1 LRKRGFGESLRKGP
15 CGIDIAVSRKRQPRV
30 RVEGCRRTISNERS
44 LRHVLAYRK
53 VALRGGVGPLDR
65 LAAPALALLR
75 VARPQR
81 SRARARNDR
90 HDPAQRR
97 SLQAPIGRTPPA
109 DDAFDIRYETYH
121 YNQAWTEGEHRLT
134 LFSAGHVLGSAQLLI
149 EGEAGRFVYTGDF
162 KLGRAYTCEPA
173 EVKPCDVLLMECTY
187 GRPQYVFPPRDAV
200 EDAMIEFALAALDAR
215 SAPVFYAY
223 SLGKAQEAMAILG
236 KAGVPLTVHGAV
248 YNMAQVYERCGVHL
262 PPYAK
267 YDALTYDGSS
277 ALIWPPSGK
286 ALPVALRGK
295 PTRSAVLTGWA
306 LDRGATYAY
315 GADAAFALS
324 DHADFPALLRYLE
337 LAQPRKV
344 LLNHGW
350 RDFVWRLRRMG
361 IDAEYLE
368 EHQQL
373 ALF

>member
-1 LRKRGFGESLRKGP
+1 M
-15 CGIDIAVSRKRQPRV
+15 
-30 RVEGCRRTISNERS
+30 
-44 LRHVLAYRK
+44 
-53 VALRGGVGPLDR
+53 
-65 LAAPALALLR
+65 
-75 VARPQR
+75 
-81 SRARARNDR
+81 
-90 HDPAQRR
+90 
-97 SLQAPIGRTPPA
+97 
-109 DDAFDIRYETYH
+109 
-121 YNQAWTEGEHRLT
+121 
-134 LFSAGHVLGSAQLLI
+134 GSAQLLI

>member
-1 LRKRGFGESLRKGP
+1 MTSNGCSPAMFSLAEKSIYVAALDLWVDSMRSRSRCYVSHGHSDHARIHDTIVTTPHNAAVCKLRLGPKG
-15 CGIDIAVSRKRQPRV
+15 
-30 RVEGCRRTISNERS
+30 
-44 LRHVLAYRK
+44 
-53 VALRGGVGPLDR
+53 
-65 LAAPALALLR
+65 
-75 VARPQR
+75 RPQG
-81 SRARARNDR
+81 NQPLL
-90 HDPAQRR
+90 PAAEPREVE
-97 SLQAPIGRTPPA
+97 
-109 DDAFDIRYETYH
+109 YETYG
-121 YNQAWTEGEHRLT
+121 YNEPWIEGEHRLT
-134 LFSAGHVLGSAQLLI
+134 LFSAGHVLGSAQLMI
-149 EGEAGRFVYTGDF
+149 EGEHGRFVYTGDF

-173 EVKPCDVLLMECTY
+173 EVKVCDVLLMECTY
-187 GRPQYVFPPRDAV
+187 GRPQYVFPSRDEV
-200 EDAMIEFALAALDAR
+200 EDAMIDFAANALADGCT
-215 SAPVFYAY
+215 PVFYAY

-236 KAGVPLTVHGAV
+236 KAGIALTAHGAV
-248 YNMAQVYERCGVHL
+248 YNMARVYEACGVRL

-267 YDALTYDGSS
+267 YDAQTYAGTS

-286 ALPVALRGK
+286 ALPAALRGK

-306 LDRGATYAY
+306 LNRGATFQY

-337 LAQPRKV
+337 LAAPRKV

-368 EHQQL
+368 ENQQL